1 MAAITKKRLYDDIL
15 NILTRFGRTD
25 DSRFDETWIS
35 NKIDQIRAQMIIAEY
50 QENQIID
57 QTWLTDLGLW
67 IFNPVNFADDPSVN
81 YCQSDI
87 SKAFI
92 PNVVS
97 ITSKRDSDVDLGIY
111 ALISACGTKEYTP
124 FPISLWQHIPSEHV
138 RSRFSY
144 YQRINTAI
152 YVNKKVDKLRILAVL
167 ASPEDGYII
176 NSAPVL
182 SGSIVSGIVYKVKG
196 GTVIYNNIVR
206 LENTTFTGTA
216 TTTFTGDGKVFL
228 NSQLLALS
236 ETQPYPV
243 SADMARMITLEICT
257 KEFSIEAGNVVDIY
271 NDSADDTQQAK
282 ALKQS

>member
-1 MAAITKKRLYDDIL
+1 MYDDIL
-15 NILTRFGRTD
+15 NIITKFSRTD
-25 DSRFDETWIS
+25 ESRFDETWIS

-67 IFNPVNFADDPSVN
+67 TFNPVNFADDPSVN

-97 ITSKRDSDVDLGIY
+97 ITSKNDSDVDLGIY
-111 ALISACGTKEYTP
+111 TLISACGTKEYTP
-124 FPISLWQHIPSEHV
+124 FPMALWKSIPREHV

-144 YQRINTAI
+144 YYRINTAL
-152 YVNKKVDKLRILAVL
+152 YVNKKVDKLRILTVL

-176 NSAPVL
+176 QSAPVL
-182 SGSIVSGIVYKVKG
+182 SGSIVNTIVYKVKG
-196 GTVIYNNIVR
+196 GTIIYNNVVY
-206 LENTTFTGTA
+206 LENTTFTGTSTA
-216 TTTFTGDGKVFL
+216 TYTGDGKAYL

-257 KEFSIEAGNVVDIY
+257 KEFAIEAGRAVDIY
-271 NDSADDTQQAK
+271 NDSADDTQAK
-282 ALKQS
+282 APQQS